1 MAKRLGMDSQFWRDY
16 RDREAYRKAHKL
28 ESQIVQGLL
37 ADQEQTEPGLGLSTP
52 FLDVLPG
59 SGTALKGLLGAAP
72 IAVGAVKKAVR
83 CLDSPEWVEAVLKK
97 RRGKTKEE
105 VKIQGGPL
113 DSKLNEQEVAQI
125 LDEHGMDWRYHD
137 NGGVSVK
144 DYYTKNGRLGFKWKH
159 FRDGTRLRTIR
170 NWLNY

>member
-1 MAKRLGMDSQFWRDY
+1 MTKRLGMPSDFWREY
-16 RDREAYRKAHKL
+16 RKREAERKA
-28 ESQIVQGLL
+28 
-37 ADQEQTEPGLGLSTP
+37 QEYQDRLMPDPTQVEPGLELSTP
-52 FLDVLPG
+52 FLDFIPG
-59 SGTALKGLLGAAP
+59 SGTALKGMLAIAP
-72 IAVGAVKKAVR
+72 IAAGVVKKASR
-83 CLDSPEWVEAVLKK
+83 GLDSPEWVEAVLKK
-97 RRGKTKEE
+97 RRGKTRKEVE
-105 VKIQGGPL
+105 IQGGPL

-144 DYYTKNGRLGFKWKH
+144 DYYTQNGRLKFKWKH